1 MHIWFWCLG
10 SSDAEVAVK
19 GMVGHEEVI
28 AAGMRE
34 NPQPGVGIVVGLAIV
49 LVSVA
54 GLFRRQIVL
63 GESLV
68 FPIVGL
74 VVGSLLLLVSFVGLA

>member
-1 MHIWFWCLG
+1 
-10 SSDAEVAVK
+10 
-19 GMVGHEEVI
+19 
-28 AAGMRE
+28 MRE
-34 NPQPGVGIVVGLAIV
+34 NPQPGVGIVVGLAIA

-68 FPIVGL
+68 FPDCRTRCGL
-74 VVGSLLLLVSFVGLA
+74 FVAARFVRRPRLTEDLSARGDATVVCGGQRRVEE